1 MLFKVCLS
9 FHVFN
14 FWELQLVLLQF
25 IFYSI
30 LLLLHL
36 WYTFSNF
43 CEDLIYLKSPA
54 FCIASASLKFYL
66 TTRVFIFLPC
76 WRLLLRCW
84 LYYTLIFEWHM
95 HPHTHTH
102 TLTDW
107 LEDLSVVFIN
117 WNSWKNF
124 NSHGP
129 SHSIEIILNLA
140 SIIVFFWPLLF
151 LSGKF
156 FDLLLSAGIIL
167 AGSIPGAQRKRA
179 GQHLHSLYWKRWK
192 C

>member
-43 CEDLIYLKSPA
+43 CEDLIYLKSSA

-66 TTRVFIFLPC
+66 TTCVFIFLPC
-76 WRLLLRCW
+76 WRLLSSCW

-95 HPHTHTH
+95 HPHTHIHTHTHTHTH
-102 TLTDW
+102 TLSQTDW
-107 LEDLSVVFIN
+107 KICEWCSLIE
-117 WNSWKNF
+117 
-124 NSHGP
+124 SH
-129 SHSIEIILNLA
+129 ETILTHMDQA
-140 SIIVFFWPLLF
+140 ILF
-151 LSGKF
+151 
-156 FDLLLSAGIIL
+156 
-167 AGSIPGAQRKRA
+167 R
-179 GQHLHSLYWKRWK
+179 
-192 C
+192 